1 MLRKA
6 TSLFMLAAFILMSV
20 SCTTVKTVDVRTAPP
35 PGHRARIIRLVKA
48 SGESVVFSG
57 VGRVDGR
64 AITGK
69 AVVSVQERVPAPVAS
84 VKVRAD
90 GSVYEIVDRDGRIHP
105 VSGVLSKGENEWTI
119 LVPGGTVQSVSIPL
133 SEVVLI
139 EYRKT
144 DAARTILAITP
155 VVALALLIAGLL
167 IYSNNI

>member
-1 MLRKA
+1 
-6 TSLFMLAAFILMSV
+6 
-20 SCTTVKTVDVRTAPP
+20 
-35 PGHRARIIRLVKA
+35 
-48 SGESVVFSG
+48 
-57 VGRVDGR
+57 VDGS
-64 AITGK
+64 AIKGK

-90 GSVYEIVDRDGRIHP
+90 GSAYEIVDRDGRIHP

-155 VVALALLIAGLL
+155 VVALALLIAGL
-167 IYSNNI
+167 ISYSNNI